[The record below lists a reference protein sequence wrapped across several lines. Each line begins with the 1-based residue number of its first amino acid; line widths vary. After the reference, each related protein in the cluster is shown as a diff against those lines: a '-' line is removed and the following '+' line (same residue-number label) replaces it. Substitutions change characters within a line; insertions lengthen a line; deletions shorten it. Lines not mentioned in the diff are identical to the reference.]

1 MARKDKGIIH
11 RPLSLHWYA
20 LRTRPRCEKTVAEML
35 ESQSTEYF
43 LPLQRCRHT
52 WKDGAQTD
60 VDLPLF
66 PCYIFVRISK
76 YDRTQLLQ
84 TPGVLGFAEACGR
97 PRAIPDH
104 EVALLRN
111 ASLNFKAE
119 LHPCVHGGDRVRI
132 VSGPLRGA
140 VGILTQFEKS
150 YRVVLRVEAILRSVA
165 VAVGESEIE
174 PAEMQT

>member
-1 MARKDKGIIH
+1 MARKDTGIIR

-20 LRTRPRCEKTVAEML
+20 LRTRPRCETAVAELL
-35 ESQSTEYF
+35 ESQATEYF

-52 WKDGAQTD
+52 WKDGAQID

-66 PCYIFVRISK
+66 PCYLFVRISK
-76 YDRTQLLQ
+76 YDRTQVLQ
-84 TPGVLGFAEACGR
+84 TPGVLGFAEEFGL
-97 PRAIPDH
+97 PKAIPDH
-104 EVALLRN
+104 EVTLLRN
-111 ASLNFKAE
+111 ASENLKAE
-119 LHPCVHGGDRVRI
+119 LHPGVHGGDRVRI

-165 VAVGESEIE
+165 VSVGAAEIE
-174 PAEMQT
+174 PAEMQS